1 MIERIE
7 GIDGT
12 MIFRYHTSDVCPESF
27 HTSNQIKGSDG
38 AERTLA
44 EWWDHIV
51 EKTAYA
57 DADDTLSKEL
67 LHIQT
72 ELVNAVSLGGD
83 YADKFKDAA
92 GEYFKLALLD
102 CIKKGA
108 DEEGIIERLKT
119 KVESLS
125 RSLGNTKWKKPG
137 RAALGSCL
145 LLYIEKHHDLPRDRN
160 ELFDF
165 SKGTRHGTIPI
176 RTISEHLSWFALDKL
191 CATYHKD

>member
-7 GIDGT
+7 GKDGT
-12 MIFRYHTSDVCPESF
+12 IIFKYVCPESF

-44 EWWDHIV
+44 EWWSHIV

-57 DADDTLSKEL
+57 DADDSVSKEL
-67 LHIQT
+67 LHVQC
-72 ELVNAVSLGGD
+72 ELGHALSLGGD
-83 YADKFKDAA
+83 HVDKFKDAT
-92 GEYFKLALLD
+92 GNYFKALLLD
-102 CIKKGA
+102 CMDKGA
-108 DEEGIIERLKT
+108 NEECIIERLRA
-119 KVESLS
+119 KVESLA
-125 RSLGNTKWKKPG
+125 RSLGNTKWKKQG
-137 RAALGSCL
+137 RVALGRCL
-145 LLYIEKHHDLPRDRN
+145 LFYIEKHHDLPRDRN